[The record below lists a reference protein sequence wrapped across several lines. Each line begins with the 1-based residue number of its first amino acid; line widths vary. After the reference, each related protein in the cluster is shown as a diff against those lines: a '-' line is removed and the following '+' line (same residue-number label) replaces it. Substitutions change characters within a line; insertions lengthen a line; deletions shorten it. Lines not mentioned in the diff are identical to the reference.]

1 VVTPILGTVI
11 LGTVLERDGSA
22 YRVVTQGAE
31 VRAVLRGKV
40 KVATSKVVVG
50 DVVRLEADP
59 GGELRGIIGVEPR
72 RTVLERRVPEGRGVR
87 PIAANV
93 DQVFVVTATRAPD
106 PIPQLI
112 DRLLVLAEVDGI
124 AAAVVLN
131 KVDLDPGT
139 ALAERCRRAG
149 YPVYPTSVKTGEGME
164 SFKAALAGRASV
176 VTGPSG
182 AGKSSLLNGVQP
194 GLRLRTGEV
203 STRIRRGRNTTV
215 SSVMLPLIGGGYL
228 VDTPGFSEVGMWGI
242 DPRTLADCFPD
253 FRPFL
258 GDCRFADCRHRSEPG
273 CRVREAVAGG
283 GIGPDRHESYLALL
297 AELEGQPEEWE

>member
-1 VVTPILGTVI
+1 MTAL
-11 LGTVLERDGSA
+11 LGTVLERDGSV
-22 YRVVTQGAE
+22 YRVATEDGE
-31 VRAVLRGKV
+31 IRAVLAGKA
-40 KVATSKVVVG
+40 KRDTTRVVVG
-50 DVVRLEADP
+50 DRVRLEPDP
-59 GGELRGIIGVEPR
+59 EAELHAIVGVEPR
-72 RTVLERRVPEGRGVR
+72 TALLERRVPEGRGAR
-87 PIAANV
+87 PVAANV
-93 DQVFVVTATRAPD
+93 DQVFVVTATREPD

-112 DRLLVLAEVDGI
+112 DRLLVLAEADGI

-149 YPVYPTSVKTGEGME
+149 YPVYPTSVKTGEGMD

-194 GLRLRTGEV
+194 GLKLRTGEV
-203 STRIRRGRNTTV
+203 SRRIRRGTNTTV
-215 SSVMLPLIGGGYL
+215 SSVMLPLLAGGYL
-228 VDTPGFSEVGMWGI
+228 VDTPGFSEVRMWGI
-242 DPRTLADCFPD
+242 DPRTLPECFPD

-283 GIGPDRHESYLALL
+283 AIAPDRHKSYLALL
-297 AELEGQPEEWE
+297 QELEAQPEEWE

>member
-1 VVTPILGTVI
+1 VVTPI

-22 YRVVTQGAE
+22 YRVAANGGE

-40 KVATSKVVVG
+40 KQDTPKVVVG

-59 GGELRGIIGVEPR
+59 GGELHGIVGIEPR

-93 DQVFVVTATRAPD
+93 DQVFVVVATRSPD

-112 DRLLVLAEVDGI
+112 DRMLVLAEADSI
-124 AAAVVLN
+124 PAAVLLN

-139 ALAERCRRAG
+139 AIAERCRRAG
-149 YPVYPTSVKTGEGME
+149 YPVYPTSVKTGEGLE
-164 SFKAALAGRASV
+164 TVRAAMAGKASV

-182 AGKSSLLNGVQP
+182 VGKSSLLNAIQP

-203 STRIRRGRNTTV
+203 SRRIRRGRHTTV
-215 SSVMLPLIGGGYL
+215 SSVMLPLEGGGYL
-228 VDTPGFSEVGMWGI
+228 VDTPGFSEVGMWGV
-242 DPRTLADCFPD
+242 DPRSLAECFPD

-258 GDCRFADCRHRSEPG
+258 GDCRYADCRHRSEPG
-273 CRVREAVAGG
+273 CRVREALEGG
-283 GIGPDRHESYLALL
+283 GIARDRHESYLALL
-297 AELEGQPEEWE
+297 EELESAPREWE

>member
-1 VVTPILGTVI
+1 VVTPI

-22 YRVVTQGAE
+22 YRVVTKGAE
-31 VRAVLRGKV
+31 VRAVLRGRV
-40 KVATSKVVVG
+40 KLDTHKVVVG

-59 GGELRGIIGVEPR
+59 GGELHGIIGIEPR
-72 RTVLERRVPEGRGVR
+72 RTVLERRVPAGRGIR

-93 DQVFVVTATRAPD
+93 DQVFVVTASRSPD

-112 DRLLVLAEVDGI
+112 DRLLVLAEADGI

-131 KVDLDPGT
+131 KVDLDPAA

-149 YPVYPTSVKTGEGME
+149 YPVYRTSIKTGEGMD
-164 SFKAALAGRASV
+164 SLKAALAGRASV

-182 AGKSSLLNGVQP
+182 VGKSSLLNTVQP
-194 GLRLRTGEV
+194 GLQLRTGEV
-203 STRIRRGRNTTV
+203 SRRIRRGRHTTV
-215 SSVMLPLIGGGYL
+215 SSVMLPLLAGGYL

-258 GDCRFADCRHRSEPG
+258 GDCRYADCRHRREPG
-273 CRVREAVAGG
+273 CRVREAVDGG
-283 GIGPDRHESYLALL
+283 AVAPDRHESYLALL
-297 AELEGQPEEWE
+297 EELEEQPRDWE

>member
-1 VVTPILGTVI
+1 VVTPI

-22 YRVVTQGAE
+22 YRVVTKGAE

-59 GGELRGIIGVEPR
+59 GGELHGIIGVEPR

-93 DQVFVVTATRAPD
+93 DQVFVVTASRSPD

-112 DRLLVLAEVDGI
+112 DRLLVLAEADGI
-124 AAAVVLN
+124 AAAVVIN
-131 KVDLDPGT
+131 KVDLDPAT

-149 YPVYPTSVKTGEGME
+149 YPVYRTSIKTREGMD
-164 SFKAALAGRASV
+164 SLKAALAGRASV

-182 AGKSSLLNGVQP
+182 VGKSSLLNTVQP
-194 GLRLRTGEV
+194 GLQLRTGEV
-203 STRIRRGRNTTV
+203 SRRIRRGRHTTV
-215 SSVMLPLIGGGYL
+215 SSVMLPLLAGGYL

-258 GDCRFADCRHRSEPG
+258 GDCRYADCRHRSEPG
-273 CRVREAVAGG
+273 CQVREAVDGG
-283 GIGPDRHESYLALL
+283 AIAPDRHQSYLALL
-297 AELEGQPEEWE
+297 EELEAQPEEWE

>member
-1 VVTPILGTVI
+1 VVTAI

-22 YRVVTQGAE
+22 YRVGMDDME

-40 KVATSKVVVG
+40 KLDTPKVVVG
-50 DVVRLEADP
+50 DVVRLEAGP
-59 GGELRGIIGVEPR
+59 GGGLHAIVGIEPR

-87 PIAANV
+87 PIAANI
-93 DQVFVVTATRAPD
+93 DQVFVVVATRSPD

-112 DRLLVLAEVDGI
+112 DRLLVLAEADGI

-139 ALAERCRRAG
+139 AIAERCRRSG
-149 YPVYPTSVKTGEGME
+149 YPVHPTSVKTGEGVE
-164 SFKAALAGRASV
+164 SLKAAMTGKASV

-182 AGKSSLLNGVQP
+182 VGKSSLLNAIQP

-203 STRIRRGRNTTV
+203 SRRIRRGRNITV
-215 SSVMLPLIGGGYL
+215 SSVMLPLEGGGYL
-228 VDTPGFSEVGMWGI
+228 VDTPGFSEVGMWGV
-242 DPRTLADCFPD
+242 DPRELADCFPD

-258 GDCRFADCRHRSEPG
+258 GDCRYADCRHRKEPG
-273 CRVREAVAGG
+273 CRVRDALEGG
-283 GIGPDRHESYLALL
+283 GISPDRYQSYLALL
-297 AELEGQPEEWE
+297 QELEAQPRDWE